1 MANHLGREGLVKIS
15 STTIGELRNYALSHS
30 SDTVEDS
37 VIGDTYRT
45 RLATMKTWS
54 ASGDLYW
61 DEADAGQLLITIGS
75 QVTLNLYPEGAS
87 HDRADWDRGEK
98 LRREDAGPGGGQR
111 RPDTGAGVSDGFA
124 VETEVAPRML
134 RWIVN
139 ENQMSLVFTEC
150 AGALARPR

>member
-15 STTIGELRNYALSHS
+15 ATTIGELRNYALSHS

-61 DEADAGQLLITIGS
+61 DETDAGQLLITIGS
-75 QVTLNLYPEGAS
+75 QVTLNLYPEGAT
-87 HDRADWDRGEK
+87 
-98 LRREDAGPGGGQR
+98 AG
-111 RPDTGAGVSDGFA
+111 DVYYTGSAIVTKFDISASFDGLVEGAISFEGNGVLTVTS
-124 VETEVAPRML
+124 V
-134 RWIVN
+134 
-139 ENQMSLVFTEC
+139 
-150 AGALARPR
+150 

>member
-15 STTIGELRNYALSHS
+15 ATTIGELRNYSLSHS

-61 DEADAGQLLITIGS
+61 DETDAGQLLITIGS
-75 QVTLNLYPEGAS
+75 QVTLNLYPEGAT
-87 HDRADWDRGEK
+87 
-98 LRREDAGPGGGQR
+98 AG
-111 RPDTGAGVSDGFA
+111 DVYYTGSAIVTKFDLSASFDGIVEGAISFEGNGVLTTTS
-124 VETEVAPRML
+124 V
-134 RWIVN
+134 
-139 ENQMSLVFTEC
+139 
-150 AGALARPR
+150 

>member
-61 DEADAGQLLITIGS
+61 DETDAGQLLITIGS
-75 QVTLNLYPEGAS
+75 SVTLNLYPEGAT
-87 HDRADWDRGEK
+87 
-98 LRREDAGPGGGQR
+98 AGDIYYGGLAIVTKF
-111 RPDTGAGVSDGFA
+111 DISASFDGI
-124 VETEVAPRML
+124 VEGSIAFEG
-134 RWIVN
+134 N
-139 ENQMSLVFTEC
+139 
-150 AGALARPR
+150 GALSTLTAV